1 MPIYSVRNGVAQDSI
16 CPKGWKLAEYSGK
29 GSYQYLLTYTYNMA
43 SNDYG
48 IQRAPLSFVRGGLY
62 NYSNGNLNY
71 RGSNGYYW
79 ESKVYNAANAY
90 GLGFYSAY
98 LNHQNYYYYK
108 GYGFSARCVAR

>member
-48 IQRAPLSFVRGGLY
+48 IQRAPLSFVRGGYYVYSHGSLY
-62 NYSNGNLNY
+62 Y
-71 RGSNGYYW
+71 RGSFGYYW
-79 ESKVYNAANAY
+79 ESKVYDATYAY
-90 GLGFYSAY
+90 YLRFYSTF
-98 LNHQNYYYYK
+98 LSPQNNYSK
-108 GYGFSARCVAR
+108 GDGFSARCVAR